1 MHRPKRAGAITRW
14 HMHCTH
20 QRLFFKIFNYL
31 KLNHNPKKK
40 QNNKK
45 KKKKK
50 KKQNENM
57 KTPLKPT
64 LDFLDFN
71 GSSVIYLFKK

>member
-1 MHRPKRAGAITRW
+1 
-14 HMHCTH
+14 MHCTH
-20 QRLFFKIFNYL
+20 QRLFFIIFNYL
-31 KLNHNPKKK
+31 KLSDTPKKI
-40 QNNKK
+40 KK
-45 KKKKK
+45 LQKKKKK